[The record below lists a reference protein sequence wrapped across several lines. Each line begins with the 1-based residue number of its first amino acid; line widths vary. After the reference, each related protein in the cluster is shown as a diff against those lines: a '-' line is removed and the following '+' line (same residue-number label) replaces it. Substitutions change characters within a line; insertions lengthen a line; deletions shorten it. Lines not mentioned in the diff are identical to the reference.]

1 MNALGY
7 DNLAKSRGINLDVEL
22 AVGRSDFEAAI
33 RPGNGLRQSLALASG
48 IVTDELNRSIGQSV
62 PLRVVNSA
70 LQRNPLAQ
78 ERKREP
84 SQPHEKNYKGFP
96 V

>member
-33 RPGNGLRQSLALASG
+33 RPGNGLHTRFAVPDLAV
-48 IVTDELNRSIGQSV
+48 IRDRDSIRFR
-62 PLRVVNSA
+62 LRA
-70 LQRNPLAQ
+70 AGDIPI
-78 ERKREP
+78 P
-84 SQPHEKNYKGFP
+84 W
-96 V
+96 